1 MHISK
6 PEQCLENINGAKNP
20 RGRFLYRKQWCP
32 LKEVTLFLVFP
43 LFSYES
49 RSQVL
54 PPSLPP
60 NPFAEQRID
69 IAADADEKE
78 TSGGWRCWLTWK
90 KKRKLKFSYECLV
103 GFSSTTTQERHRG
116 RLEEGGSASPSATN
130 CSVSLSATQKPRGE
144 RMRWRGRGK
153 KQAGRIFGSFAVPSL
168 YLPHRPPTVVTSV
181 IQREDKPVREK
192 SCMSATGAQQYL
204 ALLVLLS
211 SDPTL

>member
-103 GFSSTTTQERHRG
+103 GFSSSTTTQERHREASANVQIEHIG
-116 RLEEGGSASPSATN
+116 ILLFPNCLTASPID
-130 CSVSLSATQKPRGE
+130 SLL
-144 RMRWRGRGK
+144 
-153 KQAGRIFGSFAVPSL
+153 IFHLSL
-168 YLPHRPPTVVTSV
+168 LILRPTHPELP
-181 IQREDKPVREK
+181 
-192 SCMSATGAQQYL
+192 
-204 ALLVLLS
+204 ALEVL
-211 SDPTL
+211 